1 MNNEAGNTDSRL
13 LVLLFTLDW
22 QQRWRAENV
31 MKEQGRFS
39 DCRKESPASRVP

>member
-1 MNNEAGNTDSRL
+1 MKLAIPTL
-13 LVLLFTLDW
+13 AFLVLLFTLDW